1 MEDNDDP
8 FAIQYMRY
16 FQKGKVLR
24 VARMDS
30 IEGLVLALYPTEN
43 SDEFSGEAF
52 REIDQESSRVILKR
66 EKIQDEIWLRLLN
79 GESSEKILED
89 YEEKFY
95 SYYFAKK
102 GEEFDSFKTRT
113 FQISPD
119 RNEED
124 VLFLVR

>member
-52 REIDQESSRVILKR
+52 QEIDHESERVILKR
-66 EKIQDEIWLRLLN
+66 EKIQDEIWLRLLD
-79 GESSEKILED
+79 GEQSEGILKD
-89 YEEKFY
+89 YEEKCY
-95 SYYFAKK
+95 SHYFAKK
-102 GEEFDSFKTRT
+102 GEEFDSFKTRA

-119 RNEED
+119 RDEED
-124 VLFLVR
+124 VLKTS